1 MKTLKLVLFALA
13 ISAGSLLHAAPENS
27 PETTNAF
34 NKEIQQLLKNMD
46 IEIEEDVVANILIRF
61 NEENEM
67 QVLYVG
73 TVNAKAGKLI
83 KKHLNHKRIK
93 TILDPS
99 IEKYKL
105 PIRLKS

>member
-1 MKTLKLVLFALA
+1 MKTLKLVLFAIA

-27 PETTNAF
+27 PETKDAF
-34 NKEIQQLLKNMD
+34 NEEIQHLLKKID
-46 IEIEEDVVANILIRF
+46 IKIEEDVVAYVLLSF

-73 TVNAKAGKLI
+73 TKNTEAGKLI
-83 KKHLNHKRIK
+83 KKRLNNKKIK
-93 TILDPS
+93 TVLDPS

-105 PIRLKS
+105 PIRIKS